1 MSAKRQSTMSPTMPS
16 KLTLGFLHHY
26 GLGDNLML
34 LKSLYLAKR
43 AYNCRLIIFG
53 NALFK
58 QILSYCGFLDSTDLV
73 VDISHLCEESLPIVA
88 RHKCDYFILTNPK
101 SNYIRLL
108 SLADTPIIT
117 QLKFPSLFS
126 TKTKYPPLAFLPLY
140 RKLRAD
146 NALCALVRLI
156 DKKAFDSFVLDF
168 IDRVQ
173 NPLGLADFDN
183 DFANKNLARKDL
195 ANAGLAYLKSSAKS
209 LAGGGQHYKQKSRHI
224 SWLNFARK
232 MEQLDFA
239 LKDEIKLKVS
249 NPKIAQSFLS
259 ECVEKYIKDLQNKT
273 CKTPIDSRLACQRDS
288 KMDFTKAHSTKSSTN
303 PTLVNPTYTKLP
315 HITHN
320 PPQPFII
327 CINPFSNAATHTLP
341 SQAFLELISKVLA
354 LPNVCV
360 LLITFPTVH
369 NEFVAQV
376 QSHQELWTQKSKLFI
391 YQNDNTVSNLIAL
404 LGFVSLLISPST
416 GTIHLASN
424 LGIKTIGLYSRKDT
438 TRWATQDKLYII
450 IPKEKSLLTQKHCAK
465 IIDKTL
471 IQIKSLIDS
480 NALKPFLECLRV
492 AKS

>member
-43 AYNCRLIIFG
+43 AYNCRLIIFS

-146 NALCALVRLI
+146 NALCSLVRLI

-168 IDRVQ
+168 IDRAR

-209 LAGGGQHYKQKSRHI
+209 LAGGG
-224 SWLNFARK
+224 N
-232 MEQLDFA
+232 
-239 LKDEIKLKVS
+239 
-249 NPKIAQSFLS
+249 
-259 ECVEKYIKDLQNKT
+259 T
-273 CKTPIDSRLACQRDS
+273 
-288 KMDFTKAHSTKSSTN
+288 
-303 PTLVNPTYTKLP
+303 
-315 HITHN
+315 
-320 PPQPFII
+320 
-327 CINPFSNAATHTLP
+327 
-341 SQAFLELISKVLA
+341 ISKNLA
-354 LPNVCV
+354 
-360 LLITFPTVH
+360 T
-369 NEFVAQV
+369 
-376 QSHQELWTQKSKLFI
+376 
-391 YQNDNTVSNLIAL
+391 Y
-404 LGFVSLLISPST
+404 LG
-416 GTIHLASN
+416 
-424 LGIKTIGLYSRKDT
+424 
-438 TRWATQDKLYII
+438 
-450 IPKEKSLLTQKHCAK
+450 
-465 IIDKTL
+465 
-471 IQIKSLIDS
+471 
-480 NALKPFLECLRV
+480 
-492 AKS
+492 